1 MERNSAEENKT
12 LRGELTAEQ
21 CAKFTVLESHY
32 KRLERVLGKIPQE
45 ELGKLLP
52 KRMGYQRSRIYELQS
67 PLNDRWSILYRSIL
81 HENCA
86 AVHEFLLR
94 GENALNFGNETYQIT
109 DKHIAEFADELQ
121 QREYSRGTVDNY
133 IRSMKA
139 YTAWNGGELSKE
151 HIIAWKKHLA
161 AQHAPATVNAMLAG
175 LNCFLRIQG
184 WNTCCVR
191 LLRLQRRIFLEPKQ
205 ELTREEYQSLVKTA
219 RYLGRERLALVMETI
234 CATGIRVSEI
244 TYITVEAVK
253 QGKSEISLKGKIRTI
268 LLPNKLRRRLLKYAR
283 KLHISTGPIFRTRTG
298 RALSRTQIWTE
309 MKHLCRYAGIAERK
323 VFPHNLRHLFARV
336 FYQAY
341 KDVVKLADILG
352 HSSINTTRVYLLTT
366 SAEHIQKLD
375 HLALLC

>member
-1 MERNSAEENKT
+1 MEEALSSTACP
-12 LRGELTAEQ
+12 GYCQCHAGGIEL
-21 CAKFTVLESHY
+21 L
-32 KRLERVLGKIPQE
+32 
-45 ELGKLLP
+45 
-52 KRMGYQRSRIYELQS
+52 
-67 PLNDRWSILYRSIL
+67 
-81 HENCA
+81 
-86 AVHEFLLR
+86 
-94 GENALNFGNETYQIT
+94 
-109 DKHIAEFADELQ
+109 
-121 QREYSRGTVDNY
+121 
-133 IRSMKA
+133 
-139 YTAWNGGELSKE
+139 
-151 HIIAWKKHLA
+151 
-161 AQHAPATVNAMLAG
+161 
-175 LNCFLRIQG
+175 LRIQG

-352 HSSINTTRVYLLTT
+352 HSSINTTRIYLLTT